1 MEHVLDVDMGHRGAV
16 SQCVSDLLRLYPVS
30 GLCGYEPE
38 RGDSVLKSALSVQGR
53 QDFTSSLR
61 NEISFGFTR
70 STHDI
75 LLNIGRKDRRA
86 NSLRTPFQQ
95 NTVTVEG
102 RIKSADNTV
111 RLHTVANE

>member
-1 MEHVLDVDMGHRGAV
+1 MEHVLDKDMGHRGAV

-53 QDFTSSLR
+53 QDFAAASSRR

-70 STHDI
+70 STHDL
-75 LLNIGRKDRRA
+75 LLNIGRKDRHAKA
-86 NSLRTPFQQ
+86 NALLAQL
-95 NTVTVEG
+95 V
-102 RIKSADNTV
+102 
-111 RLHTVANE
+111 